1 MPKLSEDERNELTT
15 LRDCGSIIL
24 KIPLQ
29 FSSVGIK
36 FTLREVKRSPS
47 YTSCWLLILHLPN
60 LLTKM
65 RSICIL

>member
-15 LRDCGSIIL
+15 LRDCESIIL

-29 FSSVGIK
+29 FSSVVIE

-47 YTSCWLLILHLPN
+47 YTSCWLFILHLPH
-60 LLTKM
+60 LLTKTHN
-65 RSICIL
+65 IYIL